1 MTTIKI
7 PSPSLVSMRRLAE
20 PYAYTMTTAEM
31 YQRYMDNVV
40 RRLQRLTGMD
50 FKYENLRVLAD
61 GIYVDVNVEMLH
73 HSLPTLK
80 DMGRV
85 YHQMKIRA
93 EFQQRITRVSSKGE
107 TAPAINANSL
117 LDGEIGKRL
126 PVIDGTFSQW
136 PTRWITIYL
145 WTLLGAGMSKNIT
158 GFNKGNILC
167 DSDIANE
174 LLLELEAF
182 EFY

>member
-20 PYAYTMTTAEM
+20 PYAYTMTSAEM

-40 RRLQRLTGMD
+40 RRLEQLTGMV
-50 FKYENLRVLAD
+50 FEYENLRVLAD
-61 GIYVDVNVEMLH
+61 GIYVDVNIEMLDQ
-73 HSLPTLK
+73 SIPTLK
-80 DMGRV
+80 DISRV
-85 YHQMKIRA
+85 YHQLKIRG
-93 EFQQRITRVSSKGE
+93 EFHQRIIRVRLKGE
-107 TAPAINANSL
+107 TAGVINANSL
-117 LDGEIGKRL
+117 LDGEIWKRL
-126 PVIDGTFSQW
+126 SVIDGTFSQW

-158 GFNKGNILC
+158 GFYKGNILS